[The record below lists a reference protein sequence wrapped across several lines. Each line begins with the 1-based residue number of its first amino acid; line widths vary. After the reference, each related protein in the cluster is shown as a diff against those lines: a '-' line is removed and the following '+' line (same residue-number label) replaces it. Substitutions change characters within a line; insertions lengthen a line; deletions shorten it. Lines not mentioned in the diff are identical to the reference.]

1 MKTDEKMEKLPDET
15 LLKPILVNYMN
26 EIDGVLAVAI
36 CDRNGFII
44 SSEFKQQAA
53 DESVIGVI
61 SAILDSYIDR
71 IKSEFGTFGN
81 FFNITTTG
89 DKKFAFASMGPHSI
103 LTTVA
108 DPSTSDVELK
118 VYSEHVAS
126 KIELILEGNV
136 DVSPQIPEIIKALS
150 KTRGGQ
156 LSKLEGE
163 FSNKLILTGD
173 YAVGKTSLIRRFVE
187 NKFEQDYISTIGVQI
202 SKKIVIISEQTKMN
216 FIIWDIGGQSLAPYR
231 KKFYAGAN
239 AAFIVVDRTRK
250 DHLKSIDFWFNDI
263 KKQIPKDIP
272 IVIVGN
278 KSDLVDGIV
287 ISEDDIRTIAKE
299 FGFHYILTSAKT
311 GVGVND
317 AFLYVA
323 YRVIETL

>member
-1 MKTDEKMEKLPDET
+1 MEKLPDET
-15 LLKPILVNYMN
+15 LLKPILVNYIN
-26 EIDGVLAVAI
+26 EIDGVLAVVI

-44 SSEFKQQAA
+44 SSEFKEQAA

-61 SAILDSYIDR
+61 SAIIDSYIDR

-89 DKKFAFASMGPHSI
+89 NKKFSFASMGPHSI

-126 KIELILEGNV
+126 KIELVLEGNV

-150 KTRGGQ
+150 KTQSGQ
-156 LSKLEGE
+156 LQKLEGE

-187 NKFEQDYISTIGVQI
+187 NKFKQDYISTIGVQI
-202 SKKIVIISEQTKMN
+202 SKKIVIISEQTKIN
-216 FIIWDIGGQSLAPYR
+216 FVIWDISGQVGQMAPYR
-231 KKFYAGAN
+231 KKFY
-239 AAFIVVDRTRK
+239 D
-250 DHLKSIDFWFNDI
+250 
-263 KKQIPKDIP
+263 
-272 IVIVGN
+272 
-278 KSDLVDGIV
+278 
-287 ISEDDIRTIAKE
+287 
-299 FGFHYILTSAKT
+299 
-311 GVGVND
+311 
-317 AFLYVA
+317 
-323 YRVIETL
+323 